1 MCSNIVHPL
10 SRRVAHVL
18 LRSVQSGFWQNVE
31 RERMFRSWLNEERN
45 ANEYERVRGVPF
57 TFRSTFERVQIILK
71 IEFESKNEFHK
82 PARPTSRQ
90 EARYSL
96 HRLVF
101 TCWHTTKSTSP
112 V

>member
-1 MCSNIVHPL
+1 MGKGRLIRL
-10 SRRVAHVL
+10 GGRVAHVP

-31 RERMFRSWLNEERN
+31 RERTFLSRLNEERN
-45 ANEYERVRGVPF
+45 ANE
-57 TFRSTFERVQIILK
+57 FERVQIILK
-71 IEFESKNEFHK
+71 IEFEPKNEFHK

-96 HRLVF
+96 HRLGF
-101 TCWHTTKSTSP
+101 TCWRTTKSTSP